1 MSLEHH
7 GTLEIVIQEGSIPSV
22 EMQAPTNHAMCPKS
36 CIGSGFDSLEQIL
49 LCWNPPPGELGNN
62 TFGYVGEMIG
72 LCILGETI
80 GYIM

>member
-1 MSLEHH
+1 MLCVQKVAS
-7 GTLEIVIQEGSIPSV
+7 VQGSIPLNKYCYV
-22 EMQAPTNHAMCPKS
+22 GT
-36 CIGSGFDSLEQIL
+36 
-49 LCWNPPPGELGNN
+49 PPPGELGNN